1 MFVLLFGANIYSVF
15 HGLAG
20 GSADFAK
27 VDLAAGTVL
36 WLVVLATVALVF
48 RNEVRRIDACRSG
61 PLGGRAGPPRLS
73 RRPAT
78 DASRRGPDVH
88 HDDPAC

>member
-61 PLGGRAGPPRLS
+61 PPRRQSGTSPVVAAPGHGRIEEGP
-73 RRPAT
+73 
-78 DASRRGPDVH
+78 
-88 HDDPAC
+88 